1 MSETKKSVTKNYI
14 YNLIYQILTILLP
27 IVTTPYLSRVLGAE
41 NIGIYSYTYSITTYF
56 IIIGSLGI
64 SLYGQR
70 EIAYLQNDKYK
81 RSKTFWEIAIL
92 KFVTT
97 SISMIIFF
105 FAFIMG
111 TQYNFYYGLLSL
123 NLLSTAIEI
132 IWFFQG
138 LEEFK
143 KTVTRNILVKLFCFV
158 SIFIFVKNNNDLW
171 KYFLIYGLSE
181 VLGNITL
188 WAYLPKYICK
198 VKLRDLN
205 ILKHIKPTLTLFI
218 PQISSQIYA
227 MLDKTMLGNVSNSK
241 AEVGYYEQ
249 AQKIINLCVA
259 VVTSLGTVLIPRIAS
274 VFSTGNIKKLKEY
287 ISKSFK
293 FTYFL
298 ALPMI
303 FGIFIVADEFVP
315 IFFGNGYERVAI
327 ILKVISPIILLTGM
341 TNVIGKQFLLPT
353 KKEKIYTIAIITGT
367 ITNGVLNYI
376 FIPYGG
382 AVAASITTIIGEI
395 VILII
400 ELTFTRKNI
409 KFIKII
415 KSCWK
420 YLVASIMML
429 SVCEV
434 IKHFIIGSIFVSIPV
449 AIIVYVVVLLLT
461 KDDILNEIIKKVLK
475 FFKKQ

>member
-1 MSETKKSVTKNYI
+1 MSETKKSITKNYI

-27 IVTTPYLSRVLGAE
+27 LVTTPYLSRVLGAE
-41 NIGIYSYTYSITTYF
+41 NIGIYSYTFSITTYF
-56 IIIGSLGI
+56 IIFGNMGI

-81 RSKTFWEIAIL
+81 RTKTFWEIVIL
-92 KFVTT
+92 KLITT
-97 SISMIIFF
+97 SVSIIVFY
-105 FAFIMG
+105 FAFING
-111 TQYNFYYGLLSL
+111 TQYNLYYTILSL
-123 NLLSTAIEI
+123 NLVSTAIEI

-143 KTVTRNILVKLFCFV
+143 KTVTRNILVKLFCFLA
-158 SIFIFVKNNNDLW
+158 IFIFVRNSNDLW

-181 VLGNITL
+181 VLGNFTL
-188 WAYLPKYICK
+188 WIYLPKYICK
-198 VKLRDLN
+198 IKIKDLN
-205 ILKHIKPTLTLFI
+205 IIKHIKPTIVLFV

-227 MLDKTMLGNVSNSK
+227 MLDKTMLGNVYSDKS
-241 AEVGYYEQ
+241 EVGYYEQ
-249 AQKIINLCVA
+249 AQKIINLCIA
-259 VVTSLGTVLIPRIAS
+259 IVTSLGTVLIPRIAN
-274 VFSTGNIKKLKEY
+274 VFSTGNTKKLKEY
-287 ISKSFK
+287 IVKSFK

-303 FGIFIVADEFVP
+303 FGIFIIAKEFVP
-315 IFFGNGYERVAI
+315 IFFGSGYDRVVT

-353 KKEKIYTIAIITGT
+353 KKEKIYTIAIIMGT

-376 FIPYGG
+376 FIPYEG
-382 AVAASITTIIGEI
+382 AVAASLTTIIGEL

-400 ELTFTRKNI
+400 EVIFTRKEI

-420 YLVASIMML
+420 YLLASVLMCLI
-429 SVCEV
+429 CEL
-434 IKHFIIGSIFVSIPV
+434 IKHFIIDSIFVSVPI
-449 AIIVYVVVLLLT
+449 AIVVYVVVLLIA
-461 KDDILNEIIKKVLK
+461 KDDIINEIIKKVLK
-475 FFKKQ
+475 FLNRQ